1 MWIFCKVKP
10 APNKLNDTVPMNIF
24 QLATHHFLFS
34 VSWTCFI
41 ELFTPRP
48 PLTLQPTR
56 SPSTNEM
63 QAKPYPI
70 DGSNLV
76 PLTRKKQRKLLDMWF
91 LLEAGGKIFMDFLIL
106 TIVGCEKLEVISC
119 KISRS
124 WNCFGWSFNRT
135 KHGESSKIFIAEVL
149 WLGWLRKFQVFR
161 RKKTTCCFFSRRIHG
176 TLINY
181 LQIYHKNQPNVSR

>member
-1 MWIFCKVKP
+1 MWIFCRLKP

-76 PLTRKKQRKLLDMWF
+76 PLTRTKNNENCLTCFF

-119 KISRS
+119 KISPS
-124 WNCFGWSFNRT
+124 FLALGGFNRT
-135 KHGESSKIFIAEVL
+135 KHGQSSKIFIAEVL
-149 WLGWLRKFQVFR
+149 WLGWLRKFKVFR
-161 RKKTTCCFFSRRIHG
+161 RKK
-176 TLINY
+176 
-181 LQIYHKNQPNVSR
+181 QPVVSFPVGSMGL

>member
-1 MWIFCKVKP
+1 
-10 APNKLNDTVPMNIF
+10 MNSF

-56 SPSTNEM
+56 SQSTNEM

-76 PLTRKKQRKLLDMWF
+76 PLTRKKKQRKLLDMSF
-91 LLEAGGKIFMDFLIL
+91 LLEAGGKIFMNFLIL

-124 WNCFGWSFNRT
+124 LPLLWVVLNRT

-149 WLGWLRKFQVFR
+149 
-161 RKKTTCCFFSRRIHG
+161 
-176 TLINY
+176 
-181 LQIYHKNQPNVSR
+181 